1 MLETVLRPAS
11 EAEGKDVP
19 VQTTKKQLAR
29 WEVFELR
36 ADGRIIFTAMWLRG
50 TKVLRFTH
58 TYDPL
63 EDKEQYDQIV
73 REHGPFVVGKG
84 THHEVWSKC

>member
-1 MLETVLRPAS
+1 MLETVLRPGS
-11 EAEGKDVP
+11 EARRKHAL
-19 VQTTKKQLAR
+19 VQGTNRQLAR
-29 WEVFELR
+29 WEVFELK

-63 EDKEQYDQIV
+63 KDKEQYDQIV
-73 REHGPFVVGKG
+73 REHGPFIVGKAS
-84 THHEVWSKC
+84 HHEVWNKC